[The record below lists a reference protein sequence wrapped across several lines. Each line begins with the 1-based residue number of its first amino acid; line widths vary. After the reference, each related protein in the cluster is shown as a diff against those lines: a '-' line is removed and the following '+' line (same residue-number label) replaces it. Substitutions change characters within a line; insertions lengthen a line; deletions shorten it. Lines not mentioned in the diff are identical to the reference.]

1 MMAENDGLE
10 ILISVKNLIFALLKN
25 IYEKLDI

>member
-1 MMAENDGLE
+1 MAENDGLE